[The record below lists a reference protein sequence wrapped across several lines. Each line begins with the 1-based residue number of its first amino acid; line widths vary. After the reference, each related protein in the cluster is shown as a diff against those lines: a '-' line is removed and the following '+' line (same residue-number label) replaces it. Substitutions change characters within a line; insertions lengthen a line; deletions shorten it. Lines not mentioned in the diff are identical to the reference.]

1 MIYWLDN
8 SESRDGAVNE
18 NYGRELLELFSMGIG
33 TYTETDVKMAARAF
47 TGWTFKQPIPL
58 YPYGGYAAEF
68 IYHPEQHDNSEK
80 EFLGEKGNFNG
91 EDIIDIIVKQEACA
105 RFISRHLYNFF
116 VADEPQVPA
125 WSITPP
131 QDQQA
136 IDELT
141 SVFLDSDGD
150 LTKVMRALLN
160 ANWFKDARY
169 KKIKSP
175 AEFVAGALVLSGLP
189 ETPDPMLA
197 SLNAAT
203 TAMGQQLL
211 NPPTVEGWHTGK
223 EWLDSGTL
231 TERVNFAVNQ
241 VAEASLP
248 GVSSILSR
256 IESHGDNLSSEELVN
271 LCLDLTGHVEIS
283 GDTHAALV
291 DLASQGG
298 QLQFDTEVNVT
309 ESQKQIIR
317 LLQLIVSAPEYQFA

>member
-1 MIYWLDN
+1 
-8 SESRDGAVNE
+8 
-18 NYGRELLELFSMGIG
+18 
-33 TYTETDVKMAARAF
+33 
-47 TGWTFKQPIPL
+47 
-58 YPYGGYAAEF
+58 
-68 IYHPEQHDNSEK
+68 
-80 EFLGEKGNFNG
+80 
-91 EDIIDIIVKQEACA
+91 
-105 RFISRHLYNFF
+105 
-116 VADEPQVPA
+116 
-125 WSITPP
+125 
-131 QDQQA
+131 
-136 IDELT
+136 
-141 SVFLDSDGD
+141 
-150 LTKVMRALLN
+150 
-160 ANWFKDARY
+160 
-169 KKIKSP
+169 
-175 AEFVAGALVLSGLP
+175 
-189 ETPDPMLA
+189 MLA

-256 IESHGDNLSSEELVN
+256 IESHGDNLSPEELVN
-271 LCLDLTGHVEIS
+271 LCLDLTGHMEIS

-298 QLQFDTEVNVT
+298 QLQFDTEVNVA